1 MQSFR
6 SVVTKA
12 GIKLV
17 VGISEDK
24 RLAKT
29 FQFLM
34 IFVTLMVNILKTMN
48 QMLFKHFFCIN
59 VS

>member
-24 RLAKT
+24 MLAKT

-34 IFVTLMVNILKTMN
+34 IFVTPSPMVNILKTMN
-48 QMLFKHFFCIN
+48 QML
-59 VS
+59 

>member
-24 RLAKT
+24 RLLKHFNFDDFCYSDGKYTQNNEPNA
-29 FQFLM
+29 L
-34 IFVTLMVNILKTMN
+34 NI
-48 QMLFKHFFCIN
+48 FFCIN

>member
-17 VGISEDK
+17 VGILEDK

-29 FQFLM
+29 FQF
-34 IFVTLMVNILKTMN
+34 
-48 QMLFKHFFCIN
+48 
-59 VS
+59 

>member
-24 RLAKT
+24 MLLAKT

-34 IFVTLMVNILKTMN
+34 IFVTPSPMVNILKTMN
-48 QMLFKHFFCIN
+48 QML
-59 VS
+59 

>member
-34 IFVTLMVNILKTMN
+34 IFVTLMVNILKTIN
-48 QMLFKHFFCIN
+48 QMHFKHFFCIN